1 MGGRGGW
8 RRRGGGTSQAAAA
21 CIIDGAVEHAD
32 ELTYLVGLGRFV
44 GHVILRESGDVI
56 GRIGGGL
63 WPAGEAESGGG
74 RVVTIRQ
81 GKRAMTKGGE
91 SGVP

>member
-1 MGGRGGW
+1 MGGRRGG
-8 RRRGGGTSQAAAA
+8 RRRGGGPSQAAAA
-21 CIIDGAVEHAD
+21 RIIDGAIEHAD
-32 ELTYLVGLGRFV
+32 ELTYFFRLGRFV
-44 GHVILRESGDVI
+44 GHVILRESGVVI

-81 GKRAMTKGGE
+81 GKRGMTKGGE